1 MRSELETKY
10 RRLKETLAETGG
22 VLVAYSGGVDS
33 TLLLKAALDALGD
46 RVLAV
51 TAASELCPP
60 QETEEAVRLAK
71 NLGARHRIL
80 EFSPL
85 EDEEFARNPRDRC
98 YRCKLRLLRQL
109 LEIAEQEGIP
119 AVVEGSNLDDAGDYR
134 PGERAVQELSVRSPL
149 REAEFTKAEIRDASR
164 ELRLPTWGKP
174 AYACLATRIPC
185 GERITPE
192 RLRRIAAAERLLC
205 DLGLTQVRVRDH
217 GQIARIEVG
226 KEDVQTVI
234 RPDNRTRIV
243 EYFHRIGYRYVAVD
257 LEGYRAGSMN
267 VPPDSD
273 DVSPDDG

>member
-1 MRSELETKY
+1 MQPK
-10 RRLKETLAETGG
+10 LAEKYEGLKQILADLG
-22 VLVAYSGGVDS
+22 AVLVAYSGGVDS

-51 TAASELCPP
+51 TAASELYPS

-80 EFSPL
+80 KFTPL
-85 EDEEFARNPRDRC
+85 EDQELARNPRDRC

-109 LEIAEQEGIP
+109 LEMAEQEGIP

-149 REAEFTKAEIRDASR
+149 REAEFAKAEIRDASR

-174 AYACLATRIPC
+174 AYSCLATRIPY

-192 RLRRIAAAERLLC
+192 RLRRIAAAERLLR

-243 EYFHRIGYRYVAVD
+243 EHFHKIGYRYVAVD

-267 VPPDSD
+267 LPLDLD
-273 DVSPDDG
+273 DVSADDG